1 MIRVAVFDDNA
12 DRRDSLGLLI
22 DSTDGMQLCGLFE
35 DANRA
40 LQEIATVRPHVVLMD
55 IGMPGVSGIDATAQ
69 IKGSYPEI
77 QIIIQTVFEDQDKIF
92 SAIKAGASGYILK
105 SAPISKIIDAIRDAY
120 EGGAALTPQIASLV
134 INYFREKETKESTPD
149 YGLSER
155 EKEVLGLL
163 VTGLSYKQ
171 IADRMNLSYNTIN
184 SHIKRIYE
192 KLHVH
197 SVAEAVAKTINQ
209 RLLDNK

>member
-1 MIRVAVFDDNA
+1 MIRVAIFDDNA
-12 DRRDSLGLLI
+12 DRRDSLGMLI
-22 DSTDGMQLCGLFE
+22 SSTEGLELCGLFE
-35 DANRA
+35 DANHI
-40 LQEIATVRPHVVLMD
+40 LQQVDAARPQVILMD
-55 IGMPGVSGIDATAQ
+55 IGMPGVSGIDATA
-69 IKGSYPEI
+69 IVKGSYPEI

-92 SAIKAGASGYILK
+92 KAIKAGASGYILK
-105 SAPISKIIDAIRDAY
+105 SAPISKIIDAVRDAHD
-120 EGGAALTPQIASLV
+120 GGAVLTPQIASLV
-134 INYFREKETKESTPD
+134 IHFFREQENKNRVPD

-171 IADRMNLSYNTIN
+171 IADRMNLAYNTIN
-184 SHIKRIYE
+184 SHIKRIYD

-209 RLLDNK
+209 GLLNNR

>member
-22 DSTDGMQLCGLFE
+22 ASTEGLELCGLFE
-35 DANRA
+35 DANHA
-40 LQEIATVRPHVVLMD
+40 LLEMEKVRPQVVLMD

-69 IKGSYPEI
+69 IKGSYPVME
-77 QIIIQTVFEDQDKIF
+77 IIIQTVFEDQDKIF
-92 SAIKAGASGYILK
+92 DAIKAGASGYILK
-105 SAPISKIIDAIRDAY
+105 SAPISKIVDAIRDAY
-120 EGGAALTPQIASLV
+120 EGGAVLTPQIASLV
-134 INYFREKETKESTPD
+134 IQYFREKETKDSVPD

-163 VTGLSYKQ
+163 VTGLSYKL
-171 IADRMNLSYNTIN
+171 IADKMNLSYNTIN

-197 SVAEAVAKTINQ
+197 SVSEAVAKTINQ
-209 RLLDNK
+209 RLLDN

>member
-1 MIRVAVFDDNA
+1 MIRVAIFDDNA

-22 DSTDGMQLCGLFE
+22 SSSEGLE
-35 DANRA
+35 LVGSYDDANNA
-40 LQEIATVRPHVVLMD
+40 LRDIRNSRPHVVLMD
-55 IGMPGVSGIDATAQ
+55 IGMPGVSGIEATTL

-77 QIIIQTVFEDQDKIF
+77 QIVIQTVFDDQAKIF
-92 SAIKAGASGYILK
+92 DAIKAGASGYILK
-105 SAPISKIIDAIRDAY
+105 SAPISKIIDAIKDAN
-120 EGGAALTPQIASLV
+120 EGGASLTPQIAALV
-134 INYFREKETKESTPD
+134 IQYFREQETAAKTPD

-155 EKEVLGLL
+155 EKEVLGHLIS
-163 VTGLSYKQ
+163 GLSYKQ
-171 IADRMNLSYNTIN
+171 IADKMNLSYNTIN

>member
-1 MIRVAVFDDNA
+1 
-12 DRRDSLGLLI
+12 
-22 DSTDGMQLCGLFE
+22 
-35 DANRA
+35 
-40 LQEIATVRPHVVLMD
+40 MD

-77 QIIIQTVFEDQDKIF
+77 EIIIQTVFEDQDKIF
-92 SAIKAGASGYILK
+92 DAIKAGASGYILK
-105 SAPISKIIDAIRDAY
+105 SAPISKIVDAIRDAY
-120 EGGAALTPQIASLV
+120 EGGAVLTPQIASLV
-134 INYFREKETKESTPD
+134 IQYFREKETKDSVPD

-163 VTGLSYKQ
+163 VTGLSYKL
-171 IADRMNLSYNTIN
+171 IADKMNLSYNTIN

-197 SVAEAVAKTINQ
+197 SVSEAVAKTINQ
-209 RLLDNK
+209 RLLDN

>member
-1 MIRVAVFDDNA
+1 MIRVAIFDDNA
-12 DRRDSLGLLI
+12 DRRDSLGMLI
-22 DSTDGMQLCGLFE
+22 SSTEGLKLCGLFE
-35 DANRA
+35 DANHI
-40 LQEIATVRPHVVLMD
+40 LQQVASARPQVILMD
-55 IGMPGVSGIDATAQ
+55 IGMPGVSGIDATA
-69 IKGSYPEI
+69 IVKGSYPEI

-92 SAIKAGASGYILK
+92 KAIKAGASGYILK
-105 SAPISKIIDAIRDAY
+105 SAPISKIIDAVRDAHD
-120 EGGAALTPQIASLV
+120 GGAVLTPQIASLV
-134 INYFREKETKESTPD
+134 IHFFREQENKNRVPD

-171 IADRMNLSYNTIN
+171 IADRMNLAYNTIN
-184 SHIKRIYE
+184 SHIKRIYD

-209 RLLDNK
+209 GLLNNR